1 LNVIGLTRA
10 WLERAVIGLNL
21 CPFAKAPYVR
31 ERIRYCVSHAPS
43 AGDLLKD
50 LRVELQRLVDAPVQE
65 IETTLLIHPQC
76 LSDFL
81 EYNDFLGHVDATLRK
96 MGLAGTIQVASF
108 HPQYQFAGTTGPDD
122 LSNATNQSPFPML
135 HLLREDSIDR
145 AVETM
150 PDPERIYLAN
160 IETLERL
167 GSTGWQAL
175 QAQCR
180 ADVRD

>member
-1 LNVIGLTRA
+1 
-10 WLERAVIGLNL
+10 
-21 CPFAKAPYVR
+21 
-31 ERIRYCVSHAPS
+31 
-43 AGDLLKD
+43 
-50 LRVELQRLVDAPVQE
+50 
-65 IETTLLIHPQC
+65 
-76 LSDFL
+76 
-81 EYNDFLGHVDATLRK
+81 
-96 MGLAGTIQVASF
+96 
-108 HPQYQFAGTTGPDD
+108 
-122 LSNATNQSPFPML
+122 
-135 HLLREDSIDR
+135 LLREDSIDR